1 MANFWTDLPTS
12 ARMETKPG
20 VRVTT
25 YPNGDQHVLIRW
37 GKLRLSMDIDEAN
50 NLANEVIS
58 ALTRDGHS

>member
-1 MANFWTDLPTS
+1 
-12 ARMETKPG
+12 METKPG